1 MVNRIK
7 SQVLDAAGIEQAL
20 RRMSREIGTHNIPV
34 TGLVLLG
41 IRTRG
46 VPLAARMG
54 AFIKEDT
61 RTDIPVGTIDIT
73 LYRDDLKARQG
84 RPVQAMH
91 IPCPLDVRH
100 VVLVDDVL
108 YTGRTIRAAMDALT
122 DFGRPLSVQLAVLV
136 DRGHREFPIQADYVG
151 TTLDTKHDEQV
162 RVQVSEIDGQDAVV
176 LKACQS
182 EAAGGRLDATTQE
195 RRNYKAC

>member
-1 MVNRIK
+1 MGRGTELTGEW
-7 SQVLDAAGIEQAL
+7 QVLNGAGIEQAL
-20 RRMSREIGTHNIPV
+20 RRISRAVGARKAPAAR
-34 TGLVLLG
+34 LVLVG

-46 VPLAARMG
+46 VPLAVRLG

-61 RTDIPVGTIDIT
+61 GAEVPVGTIDIT

-84 RPVQAMH
+84 RPLQATH
-91 IPCPLDVRH
+91 IPCPLDARH

-136 DRGHREFPIQADYVG
+136 DRGHRELPIQADYVG
-151 TTLDTKHDEQV
+151 TTLDTAHDDQV
-162 RVQVSEIDGQDAVV
+162 RVQVSEIDGEDAVI
-176 LKACQS
+176 LTS
-182 EAAGGRLDATTQE
+182 GR
-195 RRNYKAC
+195 